1 MRFLFLNPEKKELME
16 IKTMIEM
23 KKNNQYKSEKK
34 KLRKSHL
41 KWTKKTDGGLE
52 RKKYENERTRP

>member
-41 KWTKKTDGGLE
+41 K
-52 RKKYENERTRP
+52 